1 MSRDTGANTR
11 QNQDMGEGQGVGLG
25 RGRWKGCRA
34 EQKLGAGAAKRAG
47 LTKY

>member
-11 QNQDMGEGQGVGLG
+11 QNQDMGGQGVGLG
-25 RGRWKGCRA
+25 RGRGEGCRA
-34 EQKLGAGAAKRAG
+34 EQKLEAGAAKRAG